1 MNLLHLFIYFLFL
14 TSSAISYKLEEDKC
28 YFQLYPSEDR
38 DKPYQFHIFNLN
50 SEFATINSTDGE
62 NMKFIS
68 TVKRA
73 ETPIKHLSSVIKYN
87 NRFLIKT
94 CFGPNKIVEIID
106 ENNGQSY
113 TPDNI
118 YFKNV
123 QNNLEGIEYCYSTV
137 LQSPFKYNEY
147 VIVTYW
153 NEKVNINTST
163 IEELKTLTG
172 IGEAKA
178 NAIIEYRNKN
188 GNFKNIEDIKNV
200 SGISESVFV
209 KIKENITI

>member
-1 MNLLHLFIYFLFL
+1 MNLMLLFFQISFLL
-14 TSSAISYKLEEDKC
+14 TSIISYKSEENKY

-50 SEFATINSTDGE
+50 SEFSTINSTDGE

-68 TVKRA
+68 IVKRA

-123 QNNLEGIEYCYSTV
+123 QNNLEGIEYCYSTM

-147 VIVTYW
+147 VIG
-153 NEKVNINTST
+153 
-163 IEELKTLTG
+163 LK
-172 IGEAKA
+172 K
-178 NAIIEYRNKN
+178 
-188 GNFKNIEDIKNV
+188 
-200 SGISESVFV
+200 
-209 KIKENITI
+209 